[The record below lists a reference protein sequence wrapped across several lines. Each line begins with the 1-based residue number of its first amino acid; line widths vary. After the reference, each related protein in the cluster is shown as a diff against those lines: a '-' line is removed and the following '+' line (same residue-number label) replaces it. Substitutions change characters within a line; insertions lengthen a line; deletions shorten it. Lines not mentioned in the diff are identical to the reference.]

1 MHNQRALGVDL
12 SLIRTRGGC
21 GYQVR
26 ANLEGR
32 FWKLD
37 GDQVSVFMREAQG
50 TSLLGAIRPD
60 RDTLGTEREGSAELG
75 AEQNREHRSHS
86 TPKISPQGRPQS
98 CPSPRKA
105 QMSEES
111 LKGLRL
117 LPWGGEGT
125 VLPL

>member
-1 MHNQRALGVDL
+1 MHNQGALGVDL

-60 RDTLGTEREGSAELG
+60 RDTLGTERGLQSWVLSRTENIGPILPQKSPHKG
-75 AEQNREHRSHS
+75 DHS
-86 TPKISPQGRPQS
+86 LAHPPGRP
-98 CPSPRKA
+98 R
-105 QMSEES
+105 
-111 LKGLRL
+111 
-117 LPWGGEGT
+117 
-125 VLPL
+125 